1 MEDIRVNKAKF
12 KLQGQLPTEGKVDSS
27 HSLIHL
33 NGSTIHPSQVKWDA
47 PVSGSVY
54 GTLLNYKGA
63 LAALG
68 DSVNESPYK
77 EPPKAPI
84 LYIKP
89 VNTISGYGAEI
100 PLPTGIEHLEVG
112 ATIGIVIGK
121 TATHVSVDR
130 AKEFISG
137 YTVVNDMT
145 VPHQSV
151 FRPAVQYRARDGF
164 CPIGPWI
171 LEEKAVSP
179 DNLGVRV
186 YVNDELVQENTTS
199 NLIRSVSQL
208 LSEVTEFMTLFAGD
222 VLLVG
227 VPENP
232 PLVKAGDNIRIEI
245 DQIGYL
251 ENVVVPDNELT
262 IGGDVR

>member
-1 MEDIRVNKAKF
+1 MNKAKF
-12 KLQGQLPTEGKVDSS
+12 KLQGQLPTEGTVDSS

-33 NGSTIHPSQVKWDA
+33 KDSTIHPSLVKWDA
-47 PVSGSVY
+47 PISGSVY

-89 VNTISGYGAEI
+89 VNTLSGYGAEI

-112 ATIGIVIGK
+112 ATIGVVIGK
-121 TATHVSVDR
+121 TATHVSVDQAR
-130 AKEFISG
+130 EFISG
-137 YTVVNDMT
+137 YTIANDIT

-164 CPIGPWI
+164 CPIGPWVI
-171 LEEKAVSP
+171 EEKAVSSP

-186 YVNDELVQENTTS
+186 YVNEELVQENTTS

-208 LSEVTEFMTLFAGD
+208 LAEVTEFMTLFAGD

-227 VPENP
+227 VPEKS
-232 PLVKAGDNIRIEI
+232 PLVKAGDHIRIEV

-251 ENVVVPDNELT
+251 ENVVVPENELT
-262 IGGDVR
+262 IGGEVR

>member
-1 MEDIRVNKAKF
+1 MNKAKF
-12 KLQGQLPTEGKVDSS
+12 KLQGQLPTEGSVDISQ
-27 HSLIHL
+27 SLIHIYD
-33 NGSTIHPSQVKWDA
+33 STIHPSQVKWDA

-121 TATHVSVDR
+121 TATNVSVDL
-130 AKEFISG
+130 AKDFIAG
-137 YTVVNDMT
+137 YTIVNDMT

-151 FRPAVQYRARDGF
+151 FRPAVQHRARDGF
-164 CPIGPWI
+164 CPIGPWVI
-171 LEEKAVSP
+171 EEKAVKNP

-186 YVNDELVQENTTS
+186 YVNDALVQENKTS

-208 LSEVTEFMTLFAGD
+208 ITEVTEFMTLFAGD

-232 PLVKAGDNIRIEI
+232 PLVKAGDNIRIEV
-245 DQIGYL
+245 DQIGFL
-251 ENVVVPDNELT
+251 ENIVVPEKELT
-262 IGGDVR
+262 IGGEVR

>member
-1 MEDIRVNKAKF
+1 MNKAKF
-12 KLQGQLPTEGKVDSS
+12 KLQGQLPTEGVVDSS
-27 HSLIHL
+27 HSLIHI
-33 NGSTIHPSQVKWDA
+33 NDSAIHPSQVKWDA

-121 TATHVSVDR
+121 TATNVSVEQ
-130 AKEFISG
+130 ANEFISG
-137 YTVVNDMT
+137 YTIVNDIT

-171 LEEKAVSP
+171 IEGVSLNP

-199 NLIRSVSQL
+199 NLIRSVGQL
-208 LSEVTEFMTLFAGD
+208 LAEVTEFMTLFEGD

-227 VPENP
+227 VAENP
-232 PLVKAGDNIRIEI
+232 PLVKAGDNIRIEV

-251 ENVVVPDNELT
+251 ENVVVPENELT
-262 IGGDVR
+262 IGGEVR